1 MNTPNR
7 STVVVALL
15 ALSAQIAA
23 CGGAPG
29 GPPATPHAGIIDS
42 PAAAAEAVAART
54 PLFGSIGPKDP
65 NLVGQSAWWEA
76 TPKEAAKPPVAWTVK
91 FRIGWGDCPAGCIN
105 EHTWTYDLGVD
116 AAATFVME
124 NGPALPP
131 DVIEALRA
139 ASRVTGVGGRVLAGP
154 ACPVESPNDP
164 ACTPRPITG
173 AVLVIDGAGGQEV
186 ARVTTDAS
194 GQFLI
199 NLRPGSYTLSPQPVE
214 GLIGTA
220 AASSFTVVDG
230 SEAFV
235 DVAYDTGIR

>member
-7 STVVVALL
+7 STAVAALL
-15 ALSAQIAA
+15 ALSALIAA
-23 CGGAPG
+23 CAGT
-29 GPPATPHAGIIDS
+29 PATPHPGIIDS
-42 PAAAAEAVAART
+42 PAAAAAAVAART

-65 NLVGQSAWWEA
+65 NLIGQSAWWEA
-76 TPKEAAKPPVAWTVK
+76 TPREAAKPPVAWTVT

-116 AAATFVME
+116 AAATFATE
-124 NGPALPP
+124 TGPALPP

-164 ACTPRPITG
+164 ACNPRPVAG
-173 AVLVIDGAGGQEV
+173 AVLVIQGAGGQEV

-194 GQFLI
+194 GQFRIDL
-199 NLRPGSYTLSPQPVE
+199 LPGSYTLSPQPVE
-214 GLIGTA
+214 GLVGTA
-220 AASSFTVVDG
+220 APSSFTVVDG
-230 SEAFV
+230 AEAFV
-235 DVAYDTGIR
+235 DVVYDTGIR